1 MNKRPLTKK
10 DLLIGILSVFSLL
23 GTSQDLF
30 CNQKK
35 RYGIEFKGVNNF
47 SQLRS
52 LKDVSSL
59 IEYKK
64 NPPRSLA
71 ALKYRAERDIPGF
84 IDVLH
89 GYSFYDACVNT
100 RAFRMPS
107 GKYRMQVFIYKG
119 TPYLLDQFEI
129 LQDDP
134 NKNFSYDL
142 TQVKLQELGL
152 RLHKPALS
160 TKLEEAQK
168 ELIHILNRN
177 GFPFAQASPL
187 DIIVDQ
193 AQKTVAVSLKVKE
206 GEKAYFGKVHIKGSQ
221 RVRCRFIKN
230 RIAWKQ
236 GALYNSDKILETE
249 KALYDSGLFSVVT
262 ITHSEKLDEQSQLPI
277 SIELIDSKFR
287 NLTLMGNYTTTW
299 EGVGGG
305 ATWQNRNLLKT
316 GVDLALNYSINQKV
330 QKTGAEL
337 LFPDF
342 LSKRQKLVIR
352 SEVLIQNIQ
361 PTFREKGVD
370 TMLFVE
376 RKLSKHFKASLGT
389 SFNQFRTTQ
398 SQHDGFYSLFGIPFN
413 FNTQSSDQVLI
424 NPTQGGWGTIN
435 FVPYFSLVGGHES
448 FNRTQF
454 EGSFYQF
461 VIPSRKIV
469 IATNAVFGF
478 IFRQKT
484 ILYDIPPPYRF
495 YAGSPQHLR
504 GYPYQKVSPLSPYG
518 KEDGGKSVF
527 LWSIEPRFM
536 ILKDLQ
542 LVGFFDVGQ
551 VYRTTW
557 PKWKTNMLK
566 SLGVGVRFFSFI
578 GPLRLDIGFPLTKI
592 ADDKKHYQIYFS
604 IGQAF

>member
-1 MNKRPLTKK
+1 MNKRRPTKK

-23 GTSQDLF
+23 GVSQDLF
-30 CNQKK
+30 GSQKK
-35 RYGIEFKGVNNF
+35 RYGIEFKGVNNL

-59 IEYKK
+59 VEYKK

-107 GKYRMQVFIYKG
+107 GKYKMQVFIYKG

-129 LQDDP
+129 LHEDP
-134 NKNFSYDL
+134 NQNFSYDL
-142 TQVKLQELGL
+142 TQIKLHDLGL

-168 ELIHILNRN
+168 ELIHILNQN
-177 GFPFAQASPL
+177 GYPFAQASPL
-187 DIIVDQ
+187 DITVDQ
-193 AQKTVAVSLKVKE
+193 AQKSVAVSLKVKE
-206 GEKAYFGKVHIKGSQ
+206 GEKGYFGKTHIQGSQ

-236 GALYNSDKILETE
+236 GSLYNSDKILETE

-262 ITHSEKLDEQSQLPI
+262 ITHGEKLDDQGQLPI
-277 SIELIDSKFR
+277 SIDLIDSKFR

-342 LSKRQKLVIR
+342 LSRKQKLVIR

-361 PTFREKGVD
+361 PTFRSKGVD
-370 TMLFVE
+370 TMLYVE
-376 RKLSKHFKASLGT
+376 RKLSNHFKTSIGT
-389 SFNQFRTTQ
+389 SFNQFRTTD
-398 SQHDGFYSLFGIPFN
+398 SQHNGFYSLFGIPFN
-413 FNTQSSDQVLI
+413 FNTQSSDKVLI

-435 FVPYFSLVGGHES
+435 FTPYFSLIGKHES
-448 FNRTQF
+448 FNQTQF

-478 IFRQKT
+478 IFGT
-484 ILYDIPPPYRF
+484 DLYDIPPPYRF

-504 GYPYQKVSPLSPYG
+504 GYPYQKVSPLNPFG

-527 LWSIEPRFM
+527 LASIEPRFM
-536 ILKDLQ
+536 ILKNLQ

-557 PKWKTNMLK
+557 PQWKTNMLK

-578 GPLRLDIGFPLTKI
+578 GPLRLDIGFPLTEI
-592 ADDKKHYQIYFS
+592 PDSQKHYQIYFS